1 MVRESYEKRAE
12 ALRLEDEAQELM
24 MTEIVG
30 TKPGKKDRL
39 YV

>member
-1 MVRESYEKRAE
+1 MVRDAYEKRAE

-24 MTEIVG
+24 MTEIIS
-30 TKPGKKDRL
+30 TKQEKKDRR